1 MEKVSTLPIV
11 RGLGVFAIAMG
22 VLLMLDGC
30 KQEDLGSLGMNG
42 VVTDARNGTPIPGV
56 SVALDEQV
64 LENGSFNSNFSTAA
78 STVTAS
84 NGSYS
89 VDFERKN
96 VVEYRLSLDKAG
108 YFPKEYEINPDNV
121 PLDDAFTQN
130 GSMFTIATVQTRLLN
145 GMPLNSLDQIRFR
158 YLNANEFDCPCC
170 NNDFKVL
177 QGTEVDST
185 FSCDLYGDFNLKYVY
200 EVTRNDTTITFVD
213 STYCPAF
220 QTTEIL
226 INY

>member
-56 SVALDEQV
+56 SVELEEQV

-145 GMPLNSLDQIRFR
+145 GMPWTKSGLDTSMQMSSTVLVVIMTLKFSKEQRWIVLSLVICM
-158 YLNANEFDCPCC
+158 A
-170 NNDFKVL
+170 
-177 QGTEVDST
+177 TSISSMST
-185 FSCDLYGDFNLKYVY
+185 K
-200 EVTRNDTTITFVD
+200 
-213 STYCPAF
+213 
-220 QTTEIL
+220 
-226 INY
+226 